1 MSWLIVI
8 VVVAAIVAYFMFK
21 RGETI
26 RFETSSNPRQVTMAA
41 VGLVATKRRWQ
52 TLAQGD
58 GSANFVYHKGPNKL
72 VALVGLLFFV
82 VPGIIYIVLAGKK
95 EALAVNTDDSVSGMT
110 VVQVASNGFRGKF
123 AGRALR
129 AQLGLAAGS
138 LAATGQGLSQGS
150 VGALEP
156 TPATALTAGTGEFGA
171 PAIDSAPLADV
182 LPSQMSQELRPPA
195 AE

>member
-1 MSWLIVI
+1 MTWLIVI
-8 VVVAAIVAYFMFK
+8 VVIAAIVAYVMFK

-58 GSANFVYHKGPNKL
+58 GWANFVYHKGPNKL

-138 LAATGQGLSQGS
+138 LAATGQGLSQG
-150 VGALEP
+150 
-156 TPATALTAGTGEFGA
+156 
-171 PAIDSAPLADV
+171 
-182 LPSQMSQELRPPA
+182 
-195 AE
+195 